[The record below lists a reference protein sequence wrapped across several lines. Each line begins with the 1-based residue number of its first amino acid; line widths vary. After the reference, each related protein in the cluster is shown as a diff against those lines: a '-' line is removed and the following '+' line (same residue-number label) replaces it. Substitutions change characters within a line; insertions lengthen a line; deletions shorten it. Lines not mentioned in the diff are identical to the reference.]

1 MNIDFSN
8 INLQYLIQAREL
20 AREDPEQVTVLL
32 GISRHLAELLAEVS
46 PEALAR
52 IPRIKTPLL
61 IPRQEMW
68 WWSRLLSAVNEDE
81 HDQIETVLEHG
92 SLSSL

>member
-8 INLQYLIQAREL
+8 INLQYLIQARDL

-32 GISRHLAELLAEVS
+32 GISCHLAELLAEVS
-46 PEALAR
+46 PEAHAR

-68 WWSRLLSAVNEDE
+68 WWSRLLNAAKEDGRDE
-81 HDQIETVLEHG
+81 IEAVLEHG
-92 SLSSL
+92 NLSSL

>member
-8 INLQYLIQAREL
+8 INLQYLIQARDL

-32 GISRHLAELLAEVS
+32 GISCHLAELLAEVS

-68 WWSRLLSAVNEDE
+68 WWSRLLNAAKEDGRDE
-81 HDQIETVLEHG
+81 IEAVLEHG
-92 SLSSL
+92 NLSSL